1 MLIQFLAVGNDQYT
15 RIGIILQNPLG
26 EPHHRQTLA
35 AALGMPNDAAVLL
48 VRQTML
54 RPLDGIVLII
64 AADLFDALIEDYKVV
79 DQIKETLFVKQGK
92 KLFFQLVGNPLT
104 VFLNFDIN
112 NIAFRRMLGKAVAFP
127 FQIVLLRGK
136 ERTIAQ
142 ALAVVPGHTELNSR
156 KEIFDEVR
164 SLVGQILTDAV
175 GHGHTTLF
183 QFDHCKRN
191 TIHIENDIRTLGVVA
206 YNGDFFRNVEVVFAD
221 VFKVNKIYRLGG
233 LLHGLLDLGTV
244 FQQTVNLFVGVVQA
258 LLQIGGGLNQG
269 IHCIGCKL
277 FGVALF
283 QQPGMQLLLHDIA
296 VFTVMQVPQIC
307 IVQLVPKELDHTVL
321 RFALAVANV
330 GHYAS
335 TFSLSTAALY
345 FTRYCLVSFGSSY
358 FGSFERT
365 LYISSM
371 VLKDS
376 NPRNLMISAA
386 SGCSSRV

>member
-1 MLIQFLAVGNDQYT
+1 MYQRAQKTVIESVHAFKQIFSALSADDILIHTLVILFDLLIQFLAVGNDQYT

-92 KLFFQLVGNPLT
+92 KLFFQLAGNPLT

-183 QFDHCKRN
+183 QFDYRNCN
-191 TIHIENDIRTLGVVA
+191 TIHIDNNIRTLGVVA
-206 YNGDFFRNVEVVFAD
+206 DNSDFFRNIEVIFTD
-221 VFKVNKIYRLGG
+221 IFKVNKIHCLRG
-233 LLHGLLDLGTV
+233 LLHRLFDLGSI
-244 FQQTVNLFVGVVQA
+244 FQQAVDLFVGMVQA
-258 LLQIGGGLNQG
+258 LLQIGGGLHQRIDG
-269 IHCIGCKL
+269 IGCKL

-283 QQPGMQLLLHDIA
+283 Q
-296 VFTVMQVPQIC
+296 
-307 IVQLVPKELDHTVL
+307 
-321 RFALAVANV
+321 
-330 GHYAS
+330 
-335 TFSLSTAALY
+335 
-345 FTRYCLVSFGSSY
+345 
-358 FGSFERT
+358 
-365 LYISSM
+365 
-371 VLKDS
+371 
-376 NPRNLMISAA
+376 
-386 SGCSSRV
+386 